1 MSISPSRNERAGSKG
16 AFTVKPTEI
25 NHFTGRRKTFD
36 DQRHIDIEV
45 QRERDGTGIKNL
57 ASRDKSKNND
67 DELYVQVGE
76 HTQVF
81 KYGDKGEEQ
90 PRLIDQYISYFKEGD
105 DRRKTVSKVTQSL
118 VRNRSH
124 SEDAFFRGQE
134 RRKSLEKGVLHRGL
148 IGAEGTAPAQTGE
161 PEEREVLL

>member
-1 MSISPSRNERAGSKG
+1 MSISPSRNERPGSKG
-16 AFTVKPTEI
+16 AFTVKPADI
-25 NHFTGRRKTFD
+25 NHFTGRRKTLD

-45 QRERDGTGIKNL
+45 PRERDGTGIKNL
-57 ASRDKSKNND
+57 ASRDKKADD

-81 KYGDKGEEQ
+81 KYGDKEDEQ

-105 DRRKTVSKVTQSL
+105 DRRKTVSKVTRSL